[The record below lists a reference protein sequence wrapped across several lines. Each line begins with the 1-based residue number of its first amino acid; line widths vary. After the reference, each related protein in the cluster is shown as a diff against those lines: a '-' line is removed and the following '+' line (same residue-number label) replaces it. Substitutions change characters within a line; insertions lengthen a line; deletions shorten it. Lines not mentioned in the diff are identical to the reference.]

1 MATQLASAPK
11 TRKRPLEIL
20 LQFQGYFGL
29 IIVLIIGII
38 FSPVRNGTNLFI
50 DVNNQMN
57 ILRYVA
63 ETGIIAIGMTLVIL
77 VGEIDLSVGAVLA
90 FVATLTALLLTT
102 GGLGTFP
109 TFIVSI
115 LAGIAFG
122 VLNGVTTTGL
132 RIPSFVVT
140 LAMMS
145 FARGL
150 SRMLSGGVAVPLL
163 AVSQGGEAPESAFF
177 ITQRIGGVF
186 PVPALFMFVI
196 AILVVLLMRFTS
208 FGRHVY
214 AIGGNQVAARLSG
227 VRVNLTKIIVF
238 AICSALTA
246 LAAFVHAIQLNQ
258 GAPNDGNAYELNAIA
273 AVVIGGT
280 SLMGGVG
287 SIAGSVAGAL
297 MLGMIDNILTLNRIP
312 ADVQL
317 LIKGALIV
325 AAVALQRLQ
334 RRV

>member
-1 MATQLASAPK
+1 
-11 TRKRPLEIL
+11 
-20 LQFQGYFGL
+20 
-29 IIVLIIGII
+29 
-38 FSPVRNGTNLFI
+38 
-50 DVNNQMN
+50 
-57 ILRYVA
+57 
-63 ETGIIAIGMTLVIL
+63 
-77 VGEIDLSVGAVLA
+77 
-90 FVATLTALLLTT
+90 
-102 GGLGTFP
+102 
-109 TFIVSI
+109 
-115 LAGIAFG
+115 
-122 VLNGVTTTGL
+122 
-132 RIPSFVVT
+132 
-140 LAMMS
+140 MMS

-150 SRMLSGGVAVPLL
+150 ARLLFGGIAVPLL

-177 ITQRIGGVF
+177 ITQRLGGIF
-186 PVPALFMFVI
+186 PVPALFMFGVASLI
-196 AILVVLLMRFTS
+196 ALLMRFTS

-214 AIGGNQVAARLSG
+214 AIGGNQIAARLSG

-246 LAAFVHAIQLNQ
+246 LAAFIHAIQLNQ

-297 MLGMIDNILTLNRIP
+297 MLGMIDNILNLNHVQS
-312 ADVQL
+312 DVQL
-317 LIKGALIV
+317 LIKGTLIV